1 MNVKQHRAKAGVQC
15 IKKGA
20 KTQKRGHSYLGE
32 LGSGDFGD
40 FCGD

>member
-15 IKKGA
+15 IK
-20 KTQKRGHSYLGE
+20 KRGHSYLGE